1 MISVGSAYA
10 LVEAKFYFASASRRL
25 AFSLDVGRAYA
36 QQNSR
41 QQKSAKF
48 STLNSQ
54 LSTLLE
60 QCHKFFARFGLL
72 EIAGKIGCGGQ

>member
-10 LVEAKFYFASASRRL
+10 LVEAKLYFASASRRL

-41 QQKSAKF
+41 QQ
-48 STLNSQ
+48 NSQ
-54 LSTLLE
+54 LSTLNSS
-60 QCHKFFARFGLL
+60 
-72 EIAGKIGCGGQ
+72 